1 MKTKTEEIAALRA
14 LAQELG
20 PDSYL
25 GPWILDNLEAI
36 EADMR
41 ADIPPTPSWSDQRGL
56 HAAAMADAK
65 EIRAEAE
72 RERQRIIDGA
82 RAEARQVRDSV
93 ASDLRKLA
101 DSALRQIGR

>member
-1 MKTKTEEIAALRA
+1 MKTKQQELDALRA
-14 LAQELG
+14 LAHELG
-20 PDSYL
+20 PQSYL
-25 GPWILDNLEAI
+25 GPWIIDNLPAI

-72 RERQRIIDGA
+72 RERQRILDAA
-82 RAEARQVRDSV
+82 RGEARKIR
-93 ASDLRKLA
+93 ASTAADLRKALLA
-101 DSALRQIGR
+101 IDRTV